1 MIKALKLFS
10 ISATLFI
17 AILQTAQLCGAESQ
31 YYPPENWEISDFHSS
46 IFINSDGTLRVT
58 ETIQADFTNER
69 HHGMVRSIP
78 YKYPSRFGTTRNI
91 KITLIEAVDGSNA
104 VWDTSVSKTQG
115 NYEIKMV
122 TQDYSFLTG
131 PATFHIT
138 YEVDR
143 ALNFFTEEDN
153 NNAEDFFPHD
163 ELYWNVTGTD
173 WPVVI
178 KSASAEIHSPLPFE
192 KSRLKYICYTGE
204 YGSTA
209 QNCSIKY
216 VNDTTIEYKT
226 KKSLENYNGLTAVL
240 ALPLSTIQPP
250 SQLEKIGYFFAD
262 NWPIFIPVFVLIAMI
277 ILWMLL
283 GRDPKTEKNTIIPH
297 YKPPRGLKPIEC
309 GIIIDEKM
317 NPEDLT
323 SSIIDLAVRGFI
335 KIEEIEKKG
344 FLSKSKDYKF
354 ILLKDWKN
362 ENLPVFEKMI
372 LETMFTKPSKMI
384 DPRTYKNLVTT
395 LRWFASKTKPEDL
408 KESQTTEVTLS
419 DLKFRFP
426 LKISEI
432 QKSVMGKLVADGYFP
447 VNPAKT
453 RGLYMGIGTAVI
465 VIGFMTVENLIA
477 EFGGILIIPVI
488 ISAIIIIAFSSIMPR
503 KTLKGA
509 ETYYELKGLQE
520 YIKTA
525 EKDRMEFQEK
535 ANIFF
540 EHLLPYAAAFGLIK
554 KWTSAFEGLLNTPPT
569 WFVMHRPGRFSAT
582 AFADDLNSFG
592 HSMQNT
598 AFAPAK
604 HGGAGSG
611 ASGFG
616 GGGFSGG
623 GFGGGGGRGV

>member
-1 MIKALKLFS
+1 M
-10 ISATLFI
+10 
-17 AILQTAQLCGAESQ
+17 AILLALQLAPAAFAESQ

-69 HHGMVRSIP
+69 HHGIVRSIP
-78 YKYPSRFGTTRNI
+78 YKYESRFGTMRNI
-91 KITLIEAVDGSNA
+91 KIKLIEAVDGSNTP
-104 VWDTSVSKTQG
+104 WDTSVSKTGG
-115 NYEIKMV
+115 NYEVTMV
-122 TQDYSFLTG
+122 TQDYSYLAG

-138 YEVDR
+138 YEVGR

-153 NNAEDFFPHD
+153 NGAEEFFPHD

-178 KSASAEIHSPLPFE
+178 KSASTEIHMPIPFE
-192 KSRLKYICYTGE
+192 KSQLKYICYTGS

-209 QNCSIKY
+209 QDCAMKY
-216 VNDTTIEYKT
+216 ANDTTIEYKT
-226 KKSLENYNGLTAVL
+226 KKSLNNYEGLTAVL
-240 ALPLSTIQPP
+240 ALPLGTIPPP
-250 SQLEKIGYFFAD
+250 SQLEKIGYFVAD
-262 NWPIFIPVFVLIAMI
+262 NWPIFIPIFVLIAMI

-283 GRDPKTEKNTIIPH
+283 GRDPKTEKDTIIPH

-344 FLSKSKDYKF
+344 FLSTHKDYKF

-362 ENLPVFEKMI
+362 ETLPEFEILI
-372 LETMFTKPSKMI
+372 LEALFTKSLDFGTSRTGKFFGEILKKVAQKNEDKVTEITLSEIKKYFPSKI
-384 DPRTYKNLVTT
+384 YK
-395 LRWFASKTKPEDL
+395 
-408 KESQTTEVTLS
+408 
-419 DLKFRFP
+419 
-426 LKISEI
+426 I
-432 QKSVMGKLVADGYFP
+432 QKSVMEKLVTDGYFP
-447 VNPAKT
+447 VSPTKT
-453 RGLYMGIGTAVI
+453 KGIYSGIGIGVI
-465 VIGFMTVENLIA
+465 ILGFLALESLIT
-477 EFGGILIIPVI
+477 EFGLILILPLI
-488 ISAIIIIAFSSIMPR
+488 ISGVTIALFSGIMPR

-525 EKDRMEFQEK
+525 EKDRMEFQEN

-540 EHLLPYAAAFGLIK
+540 EKLLPYAAAFGLIK
-554 KWTSAFEGLLNTPPT
+554 KWTTAFEGLLTVPPT
-569 WFVMHRPGRFSAT
+569 WYVMHRPGRFSAT

-598 AFAPAK
+598 AFSPAK

-623 GFGGGGGRGV
+623 GFGGGGGHGV